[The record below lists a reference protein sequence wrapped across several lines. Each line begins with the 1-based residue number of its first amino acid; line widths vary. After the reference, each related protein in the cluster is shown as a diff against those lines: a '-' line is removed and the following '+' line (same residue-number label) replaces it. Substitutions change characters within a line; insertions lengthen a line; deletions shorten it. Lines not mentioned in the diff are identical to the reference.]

1 MDRGTERALEN
12 LVRVGTVT
20 AVDPGLRRVR
30 VKLRDTGIT
39 SDWLQVV
46 QHPGAE
52 LAIVPDAEHTHKI
65 TDTYTGG
72 GAASTFPDHDHAGSV
87 VTVWMPK
94 VNAVVLCL
102 YLPVFNGDGFVLG
115 EL

>member
-1 MDRGTERALEN
+1 MDKGTERALEN

-20 AVDPGLRRVR
+20 AVDPGQRRAR
-30 VKLRDTGIT
+30 VKYRDTGIT

-65 TDTYTGG
+65 MDTWTGA
-72 GAASTFPDHDHAGSV
+72 GAASTFPAHDHTGSV

-94 VNAVVLCL
+94 VNAEVLCL